1 MSDIPRLYLTTKIT
15 KSYEYIHYKFHIN
28 GYIIS
33 SSSRGS
39 VWQKRQKE
47 KKYDKQLPDTRL
59 QNSSDLLM
67 MLFSLSMTL
76 S

>member
-1 MSDIPRLYLTTKIT
+1 MNTFIINFTLTVTLPVA
-15 KSYEYIHYKFHIN
+15 
-28 GYIIS
+28 
-33 SSSRGS
+33 SSRGY

-47 KKYDKQLPDTRL
+47 EKYDKQLPHTRL

>member
-1 MSDIPRLYLTTKIT
+1 MT
-15 KSYEYIHYKFHIN
+15 
-28 GYIIS
+28 
-33 SSSRGS
+33 

-47 KKYDKQLPDTRL
+47 EKYDKQLPDTRH

-67 MLFSLSMTL
+67 MLLSLSMTL

>member
-1 MSDIPRLYLTTKIT
+1 MNIFFINFTLTVTLSAACI
-15 KSYEYIHYKFHIN
+15 
-28 GYIIS
+28 
-33 SSSRGS
+33 RGS

-47 KKYDKQLPDTRL
+47 EKYDKQLPDTRL

-67 MLFSLSMTL
+67 MLFGLSMTL